1 MEYLWKWG
9 LKVDFTFLLS
19 LTEGKTALSH
29 LNQEIGSCTNKG
41 VFFWGLFEAFY
52 IMHLTSIKP
61 KMKGK
66 KLKNV
71 HMDGPGAAEE
81 LQICVATNTKQK
93 THPVPKD
100 PMVQD
105 KWG

>member
-1 MEYLWKWG
+1 
-9 LKVDFTFLLS
+9 
-19 LTEGKTALSH
+19 
-29 LNQEIGSCTNKG
+29 
-41 VFFWGLFEAFY
+41 
-52 IMHLTSIKP
+52 MHLTSIKP